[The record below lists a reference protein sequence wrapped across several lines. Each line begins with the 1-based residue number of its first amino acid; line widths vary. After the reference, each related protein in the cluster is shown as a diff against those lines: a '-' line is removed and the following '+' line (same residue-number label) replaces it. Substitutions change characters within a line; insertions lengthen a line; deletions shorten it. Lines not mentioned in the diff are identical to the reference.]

1 MESVEPRTYR
11 ERRHATHSMVNNIF
25 LQHYK
30 LREIL
35 EFSVYFPS
43 IPSKLKV
50 QVFVLL
56 FLVTLFISP
65 SILSLWELHA
75 LSLYKPLVEQESSQ
89 RM

>member
-1 MESVEPRTYR
+1 MQLIQ
-11 ERRHATHSMVNNIF
+11 RRNKLLLF
-25 LQHYK
+25 LVTLSLGK
-30 LREIL
+30 FF

-43 IPSKLKV
+43 KLKI

-75 LSLYKPLVEQESSQ
+75 LSFYKPLLVQAIVLQFQLAS
-89 RM
+89 